1 MMSHVDEGTLHAY
14 LDGALEAVCS
24 EREAELVREHLA
36 SCPECAARLEEARQI
51 RGDAMAVLATAD
63 PGPIEPPPLED
74 LREMAQAR
82 RKDGSSA
89 GGTTSYLRQL
99 AWAASIVVALGAGW
113 SARQLSL
120 PNAAFRPVPQ
130 GPAVGTEPSGDAV
143 GNGSG
148 VEAMAPDTMEPE
160 TPPLDAPA
168 RERGVEDDR
177 PGPEGALPTTT
188 PDSDAAAAAQKVAE
202 ESEDRSAEEAE
213 QARADLAATEEPRRL
228 EDRAPSVAS
237 GVAAEMGR
245 AEMEAQAAAP
255 APSSFADEMGAGLD
269 ELGPRSMVIP
279 GLEVLSVEVV
289 QLPTDPTTGSGEM
302 GTVVRQRLP
311 GDEILVTFRLPVGM
325 EPSALPILGD
335 GMAQWVAPQG
345 GGWLVLRAPIPPD
358 SLRILGERLARGG

>member
-1 MMSHVDEGTLHAY
+1 MSHVDEGTLHAY

-130 GPAVGTEPSGDAV
+130 GPAVGTEPSGDPV

-148 VEAMAPDTMEPE
+148 VDAMAPDTMEPE

-168 RERGVEDDR
+168 RERGVEDGTMLRFGGLTVDF
-177 PGPEGALPTTT
+177 GA
-188 PDSDAAAAAQKVAE
+188 
-202 ESEDRSAEEAE
+202 RSATRDGEDVGLTPREFELLEFFSMNEGTALRR
-213 QARADLAATEEPRRL
+213 ARLLAQIWR
-228 EDRAPSVAS
+228 
-237 GVAAEMGR
+237 
-245 AEMEAQAAAP
+245 
-255 APSSFADEMGAGLD
+255 DE
-269 ELGPRSMVIP
+269 
-279 GLEVLSVEVV
+279 EVV
-289 QLPTDPTTGSGEM
+289 SRVIDMAVLGLRKKIEPDPANPRHIVS
-302 GTVVRQRLP
+302 VR
-311 GDEILVTFRLPVGM
+311 GVGYRF
-325 EPSALPILGD
+325 S
-335 GMAQWVAPQG
+335 
-345 GGWLVLRAPIPPD
+345 R
-358 SLRILGERLARGG
+358 RG